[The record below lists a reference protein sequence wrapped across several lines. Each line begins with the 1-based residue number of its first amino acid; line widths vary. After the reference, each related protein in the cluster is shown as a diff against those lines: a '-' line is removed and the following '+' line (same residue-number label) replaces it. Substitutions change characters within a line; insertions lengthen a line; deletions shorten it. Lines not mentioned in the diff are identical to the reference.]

1 MLLLSLIMSLDT
13 FVFGTDVIATIF
25 VAMAARDRDGD
36 VIHIETNER
45 RVLDAYVRLANEAE
59 FTSID
64 FTQASTWTYS
74 GNVGIVL
81 FYEKNYQILT
91 SCVD

>member
-1 MLLLSLIMSLDT
+1 
-13 FVFGTDVIATIF
+13 
-25 VAMAARDRDGD
+25 MAARDRDGD

-74 GNVGIVL
+74 GVVGIRINELPNV
-81 FYEKNYQILT
+81 NV
-91 SCVD
+91 S